1 MNKDEFNRLER
12 AKKKADKK
20 NNQEPLREWA
30 IQLEQQLSDKTKKFY
45 EERYEEHMKL
55 SIEWYLIA
63 MMYVLHFNEKT
74 RFGAKRLQDVMN
86 DIQATTELFGARE
99 YSADDY
105 IQQLKDDGIE
115 LSEFVKEK
123 ANERVERLDK

>member
-1 MNKDEFNRLER
+1 MNKDEFNRLDR
-12 AKKKADKK
+12 AKQKADKK
-20 NNQEPLREWA
+20 KSQQPLYDWA

-45 EERYEEHMKL
+45 EERYEEHMRI

-74 RFGAKRLQDVMN
+74 KFGAKRLQDVMN
-86 DIQATTELFGARE
+86 DIQATAVLFGKE

-123 ANERVERLDK
+123 ANERVERLD

>member
-1 MNKDEFNRLER
+1 MNKDEFNRLDR
-12 AKKKADKK
+12 AKQKADKK
-20 NNQEPLREWA
+20 KSQQPLYDWA

-45 EERYEEHMKL
+45 DEKYNKNMRI

-74 RFGAKRLQDVMN
+74 KFGVKRLQDVMN
-86 DIQATTELFGARE
+86 DIQATAVLFGKE
-99 YSADDY
+99 YSAEDY

-123 ANERVERLDK
+123 ANERVERLD

>member
-1 MNKDEFNRLER
+1 MNKDEFNRLDR
-12 AKKKADKK
+12 AKQKSDKK
-20 NNQEPLREWA
+20 KSQQPLYDWA

-63 MMYVLHFNEKT
+63 LMYVLHFNSKT
-74 RFGAKRLQDVMN
+74 KFGVKRLQDVMD
-86 DIQATTELFGARE
+86 DIQATTELFGTRE
-99 YSADDY
+99 YSAEDY

-115 LSEFVKEK
+115 LSKYIKEK

>member
-1 MNKDEFNRLER
+1 MNKDEFNRLDR
-12 AKKKADKK
+12 AKQKADKK
-20 NNQEPLREWA
+20 KSQQPLYDWA

-45 EERYEEHMKL
+45 EERYEEHMRI

-86 DIQATTELFGARE
+86 DIQATAVLFGKE
-99 YSADDY
+99 YSAEDY

-123 ANERVERLDK
+123 ANERVERLD

>member
-1 MNKDEFNRLER
+1 MNKDEFNRLDR
-12 AKKKADKK
+12 AKQKADKK
-20 NNQEPLREWA
+20 KSQQPLYDWA

-45 EERYEEHMKL
+45 DEKYNKNMRI

-74 RFGAKRLQDVMN
+74 KFGAKRLQDVMN
-86 DIQATTELFGARE
+86 DIQATAVLFGKE
-99 YSADDY
+99 YSAEDY

-123 ANERVERLDK
+123 ANERVERLD

>member
-1 MNKDEFNRLER
+1 MNKDEFNRLDR
-12 AKKKADKK
+12 AKQKADKK
-20 NNQEPLREWA
+20 KSQQPLYDWA

-45 EERYEEHMKL
+45 DEKYNKNMRI

-74 RFGAKRLQDVMN
+74 KFGAKRLQYVMN
-86 DIQATTELFGARE
+86 DIQATAVLFGKE

-123 ANERVERLDK
+123 ANERVERLD

>member
-1 MNKDEFNRLER
+1 MNKDEFNRLDR
-12 AKKKADKK
+12 AKQKADKK
-20 NNQEPLREWA
+20 KSQQPLYDWA

-45 EERYEEHMKL
+45 DEKYNKNMRI

-63 MMYVLHFNEKT
+63 MMYTLHFNEKT
-74 RFGAKRLQDVMN
+74 KFGAKRLQDVMN
-86 DIQATTELFGARE
+86 DIQATAVLFGKE
-99 YSADDY
+99 YSAEDY

-115 LSEFVKEK
+115 LSEYIKEK

>member
-20 NNQEPLREWA
+20 NSQEPLREWA

-45 EERYEEHMKL
+45 DEKYNNNMRI

-74 RFGAKRLQDVMN
+74 KFGAKRLQDVMN
-86 DIQATTELFGARE
+86 DIQATAVLFGKE

-123 ANERVERLDK
+123 ANERVERLD

>member
-1 MNKDEFNRLER
+1 MNKDEFNRLDR
-12 AKKKADKK
+12 AKQKADKK
-20 NNQEPLREWA
+20 KSQQPLYDWA

-45 EERYEEHMKL
+45 DEKYNKNMRI

-74 RFGAKRLQDVMN
+74 KFGAKRLQDVMN
-86 DIQATTELFGARE
+86 DIQATAVLFGKE

-123 ANERVERLDK
+123 ANERVERLD

>member
-20 NNQEPLREWA
+20 KSQEPLREWA

-45 EERYEEHMKL
+45 DEKYNKNMRI

-74 RFGAKRLQDVMN
+74 KFGAKRLQDVMN
-86 DIQATTELFGARE
+86 DIQATAVLFGKE

-123 ANERVERLDK
+123 ANERVERLD